1 MKTIQKE
8 MEELATH
15 NCKGRY
21 KRTVKMRKKAQRIGE
36 REREKERE
44 RE

>member
-21 KRTVKMRKKAQRIGE
+21 KRTVKMKKEAQRIGRARE
-36 REREKERE
+36 RERE
-44 RE
+44 